1 MYKLYNDNSL
11 NVLDTFADNSID
23 AVITDPPY
31 GITHLDKESLKRFAT
46 INSQKT
52 KNCKKISS

>member
-23 AVITDPPY
+23 AIITDPPY
-31 GITHLDKESLKRFAT
+31 GITHLDKEFNPDILNNTAKSG
-46 INSQKT
+46 
-52 KNCKKISS
+52 